1 MENNIEEFIIFFYQQ
16 NLINEIFTFNE
27 KKWD

>member
-16 NLINEIFTFNE
+16 NFINEIFTFNE